1 MATITSTPSAPSL
14 SISGN
19 TTRMGNI
26 TWSIPS
32 LPSNSTITSC
42 VLTGVAMANMS
53 MGSCTI
59 KVNNQTVSSGSSFTV
74 NLGTSNNTTSI
85 PVSAVGRNTYSR
97 GTVTFSNLLYTVTYE
112 IASGTNQT
120 PNIYLGTNQ
129 IQNIYLG
136 NTNITH
142 VYIGN
147 VLVYQITD
155 GDNDNDG
162 DNGNDNSYGN
172 LIYSAYDSTGD
183 IDTGIDM
190 FEPRKAYTILF
201 NAKEQ
206 SADFTLALAFFTKLV
221 YINREKK
228 LDLQLSCLEI
238 GPMSKGKVS
247 FNFNKDYVFIFSPV
261 ENSPNHWKCTL
272 LEENVSVFEDN
283 LQLFDNI
290 DFNFKATGGSF
301 NKLEIYEEISN

>member
-19 TTRMGNI
+19 TTRTGNI

-42 VLTGVAMANMS
+42 VLTGVANASMS
-53 MGSCTI
+53 RGSCTI
-59 KVNNQTVSSGSSFTV
+59 KVNNQTESSKTNFTV

-85 PVSAVGRNTYSR
+85 PVSAVGNNTYAS

-112 IASGTNQT
+112 KASGTNQIQ
-120 PNIYLGTNQ
+120 NIYLGTNK

-147 VLVYQITD
+147 VLVYNRGTTTENEIP
-155 GDNDNDG
+155 
-162 DNGNDNSYGN
+162 YGN
-172 LIYSAYDSTGD
+172 LIYSIYDSAYD
-183 IDTGIDM
+183 IYTGIDM
-190 FEPRKAYTILF
+190 FDPRKTYTILF

-206 SADFTLALAFFTKLV
+206 SADFTLYLAYFTRLE
-221 YINREKK
+221 YIDSEKK
-228 LDLQLSCLEI
+228 LYLKLSNWDDGLL
-238 GPMSKGKVS
+238 SKGEVS

-261 ENSPNHWKCTL
+261 ENTTNYWKCTL

-283 LQLFDNI
+283 LQLLDNTDF
-290 DFNFKATGGSF
+290 DFNVTGGSF

>member
-42 VLTGVAMANMS
+42 VLTGVAKANMS

-112 IASGTNQT
+112 TAS
-120 PNIYLGTNQ
+120 GTNQ

-183 IDTGIDM
+183 IDTGINM

-247 FNFNKDYVFIFSPV
+247 FKFNKDYVFIFSPV

-272 LEENVSVFEDN
+272 LEENVSVFEDDLELLN
-283 LQLFDNI
+283 NI
-290 DFNFKATGGSF
+290 DFSFKATMGSF